1 MLIGVPIISLSRKI
15 HFCSCK
21 FHTRHCIA
29 EIVFAATE
37 NVLERFQLTFQ
48 AQVQYVCTVPE
59 LTLDVFADVL
69 APNGSKP
76 STGTILGEK
85 SLMFSSQISGQQWFR
100 ITFMNGM
107 MSLKM
112 TNKISLNPTAL
123 RVVSYMT
130 DVVINRETWW
140 HSCRVLIHNY
150 IVRSLANKYGI
161 NDATLTI
168 NPIKYAHVC
177 VFLLCLHH
185 GSLWIHMIYT
195 AIVFRVASL
204 NRRWSWRRHK
214 NVSEEFFSA
223 WGYHMTWNYMNFQ

>member
-69 APNGSKP
+69 APNGTKP

-85 SLMFSSQISGQQWFR
+85 SLMFSSHIFWPAMIPYHISEWDDVIENDQQNLAQPHG
-100 ITFMNGM
+100 TSSGK
-107 MSLKM
+107 LYDGCC
-112 TNKISLNPTAL
+112 NKQGNVMA
-123 RVVSYMT
+123 
-130 DVVINRETWW
+130 
-140 HSCRVLIHNY
+140 
-150 IVRSLANKYGI
+150 
-161 NDATLTI
+161 
-168 NPIKYAHVC
+168 
-177 VFLLCLHH
+177 FL
-185 GSLWIHMIYT
+185 SSSNT
-195 AIVFRVASL
+195 
-204 NRRWSWRRHK
+204 
-214 NVSEEFFSA
+214 
-223 WGYHMTWNYMNFQ
+223 